1 MLLSAIVRTVDFCI
15 RHVWGVIVLALFL
28 AATSGAYAV
37 HHFAIDT
44 NVNNL
49 ISRDL
54 PWRQRELDYQAAF
67 PLSTQLILVVVD
79 APTPEEASAAA
90 RALASNLS
98 TKPNVFL
105 SVQEEGGGSFFNQNR
120 FLFLPTEQVERSTSA
135 LAGAAPIIRVL
146 VKDPSLTGLVQVL
159 SYGLEGVKVGRITLD
174 ELAKPFAAASE
185 TLENNAAA
193 QPHSFSWD
201 ALLQGNA
208 QPSGQRRLIAVVP
221 VLSAGKLEPGLK
233 ATDAIRRSAA
243 DLHLASKFRANIRL
257 TGPVP
262 ISDEEFASIQKGLSL
277 NSIVTGTIVLIILWA
292 ALRSLRLVFAVVIT
306 LAIGLI
312 VTAGLG
318 LFVVGPLN
326 PISLAFAILFIG
338 LSADFAVQF
347 SLRYRAQ
354 QYLSSDLREALLEAA
369 ERVGVPLT
377 LAAAAAAVGFLS
389 FTPTAYTGLAQ
400 LGKIAGCGMIVA
412 YFFTFTL
419 LPALVRVAHPPGELK
434 PVGQPALAPVDHFL
448 ERRRILVISLTVILL
463 ASGIPALLHLQFDFN
478 PLHLQRENSEAIST
492 LRQLSKDPALGLN
505 SAQILARS
513 HDDAVAIANK
523 LAALPEVAETRTI
536 WSLIPA
542 DQDKKLPLIR
552 NADRALGSALSV
564 VPRASVNDAENVEAL
579 RRGAESLTTA
589 AGTADGQG
597 AKAAKRLAQ
606 DLTQLAVATPE
617 ERASA
622 TQGFIIPLKMDL
634 ADLREALKAQKVERA
649 SLPENLVRDWVSQDG
664 QERVDALP
672 KGNLNND
679 ETMHSF
685 ATAVLVA
692 EPRATGQPIENLE
705 WAKTM
710 IYALIEAA
718 AGASAAIAILLWI
731 ALRRFR
737 DVLLTLVPLM
747 AAALATLE
755 ICALTSF
762 ELNYA
767 NIIAF
772 PVLLGVGVAF
782 KIYYI
787 TAWRKGETDFLQSAL
802 TRAVFFSAV
811 LTGTAFGSLG
821 LSGNPG
827 LSSMGKLLALSLACT
842 LASAVLFQPALM
854 GRPRVRDSKITRMT

>member
-1 MLLSAIVRTVDFCI
+1 MLLSVIVRTVDFCI

-67 PLSTQLILVVVD
+67 PQSTQLILVVVD
-79 APTPEEASAAA
+79 APTPEEASAAT

-98 TKPNVFL
+98 TTPNIFR

-120 FLFLPTEQVERSTSA
+120 FLFLPTEQVERSTRA
-135 LAGAAPIIRVL
+135 LASAAPIIRVL
-146 VKDPSLTGLVQVL
+146 VKDPSLRGLVQAL
-159 SYGLEGVKVGRITLD
+159 SYGLEGVKVGQITLD

-185 TLENNAAA
+185 TLESDAAA
-193 QPHSFSWD
+193 QPVSFSWD

-208 QPSGQRRLIAVVP
+208 QPSGKRRLIAVVP
-221 VLSAGKLEPGLK
+221 VLTAGKLEPGLE
-233 ATDAIRRSAA
+233 AT
-243 DLHLASKFRANIRL
+243 
-257 TGPVP
+257 
-262 ISDEEFASIQKGLSL
+262 
-277 NSIVTGTIVLIILWA
+277 
-292 ALRSLRLVFAVVIT
+292 
-306 LAIGLI
+306 
-312 VTAGLG
+312 
-318 LFVVGPLN
+318 
-326 PISLAFAILFIG
+326 
-338 LSADFAVQF
+338 
-347 SLRYRAQ
+347 
-354 QYLSSDLREALLEAA
+354 
-369 ERVGVPLT
+369 
-377 LAAAAAAVGFLS
+377 
-389 FTPTAYTGLAQ
+389 
-400 LGKIAGCGMIVA
+400 
-412 YFFTFTL
+412 
-419 LPALVRVAHPPGELK
+419 VAHPPGELK

-513 HDDAVAIANK
+513 HDDATAIVNK
-523 LAALPEVAETRTI
+523 LAALPEVAEMRTI

-542 DQDKKLPLIR
+542 DQDKKLALIR
-552 NADRALGSALSV
+552 NAARALGSALNV
-564 VPRASVNDAENVEAL
+564 APGVSVNDAENVEAL
-579 RRGAESLTTA
+579 RRGAQSLTTA

-606 DLTQLAVATPE
+606 DLTQLADATPE

-622 TQGFIIPLKMDL
+622 TQRFISPLKMDL

-649 SLPENLVRDWVSQDG
+649 SLPEDLVRDWVSQDG

-679 ETMHSF
+679 KTMQRF
-685 ATAVLVA
+685 VTAVLAA

-710 IYALIEAA
+710 IHALIEAA

-731 ALRRFR
+731 ALR
-737 DVLLTLVPLM
+737 LHC
-747 AAALATLE
+747 AALEMCYL
-755 ICALTSF
+755 LSF
-762 ELNYA
+762 RLWRPLWRPSKYA
-767 NIIAF
+767 
-772 PVLLGVGVAF
+772 
-782 KIYYI
+782 
-787 TAWRKGETDFLQSAL
+787 R
-802 TRAVFFSAV
+802 
-811 LTGTAFGSLG
+811 
-821 LSGNPG
+821 
-827 LSSMGKLLALSLACT
+827 
-842 LASAVLFQPALM
+842 
-854 GRPRVRDSKITRMT
+854 